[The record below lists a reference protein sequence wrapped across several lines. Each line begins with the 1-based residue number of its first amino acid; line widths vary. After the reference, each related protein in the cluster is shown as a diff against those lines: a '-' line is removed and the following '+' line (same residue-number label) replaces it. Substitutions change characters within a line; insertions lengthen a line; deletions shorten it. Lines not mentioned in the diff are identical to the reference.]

1 MNDHSVND
9 RPAGAPSS
17 PRSRGRPRVDDKRR
31 RILDAAL
38 RVFAERGFH
47 GTAVPLVADAAG
59 VGTGTLYRYFT
70 SKEQLVN
77 EVFRDAKTRLG
88 ATLLGDLDAA
98 LAPASLFLELWRRLA
113 RFARAEPLAFQF
125 LEMQDH
131 APYLDAESRKT
142 ELEVL
147 GPIWMAGQA
156 LREQRLTRDLP
167 IEILIALVWGALV
180 GLLKAERL
188 GYFALSDDMI
198 ERAGEACW
206 DAVRARQTSPS
217 KSKRRK
223 V

>member
-1 MNDHSVND
+1 ML
-9 RPAGAPSS
+9 RQAPS
-17 PRSRGRPRVDDKRR
+17 RLAAMRR
-31 RILDAAL
+31 RMDSTRMLRMARLAVALFGPGGAGGDAARALPALAADDRLDAAKAW
-38 RVFAERGFH
+38 FA
-47 GTAVPLVADAAG
+47 
-59 VGTGTLYRYFT
+59 
-70 SKEQLVN
+70 
-77 EVFRDAKTRLG
+77 
-88 ATLLGDLDAA
+88 DLW
-98 LAPASLFLELWRRLA
+98 SRLA
-113 RFARAEPLAFQF
+113 AFARAEPDTFRF

-147 GPIWMAGQA
+147 GPIWLAGQA